1 MADNYR
7 IQGTGA
13 IAFGTEDVGYE
24 DVGVVQSASDN
35 LTGDKLELKNRKGN
49 VFLVVYFNDQNQCQ
63 LKAIFDTTFELPA
76 RGDSISLMGLANVL
90 VDDVEKN
97 YENEK
102 EAGLTIKATRYEALV
117 ID

>member
-13 IAFGTEDVGYE
+13 IAFGTEDVGYT
-24 DVGVVQSASDN
+24 DVGVIQSASN
-35 LTGDKLELKNRKGN
+35 QLGGDKLELKNRKGN
-49 VFLVVYFNDQNQCQ
+49 VFLVVYFNEKNECE
-63 LKAIFDTTFELPA
+63 LKAIFDTGFTLPA
-76 RGDSISLMGLANVL
+76 RGDAIAILDLTNVL
-90 VDDVEKN
+90 VDDVTLN

-102 EAGLTIKATRYEALV
+102 EAGITIKATRYEALV